1 MKKCFTPNGQKLKCP
16 LPVVL
21 PKGTL
26 APNTANL
33 SSAMRQSMQIK
44 IQTYQ

>member
-16 LPVVL
+16 RPASL

-33 SSAMRQSMQIK
+33 SSAMRQSIQIK
-44 IQTYQ
+44 IQSYQ